1 MRAALLGRAALP
13 CQRPAAPRRE
23 PAHEV
28 TLTLAATPTL
38 ALVRTLARSRI
49 RTCTR
54 IRTLTADKRVRERLP
69 ARAMA
74 PAAPS
79 PTLTL
84 TLTLMFPWQVA
95 HKSTETIID
104 EAKPPDRRER

>member
-13 CQRPAAPRRE
+13 CQRPAASRRE